1 MSLAMEGKPEDK
13 TAMMYLARAI
23 RDRQSGAVAQQEG
36 IGLRRIVLTD
46 GDISTVTSTLEGES
60 LAHFLR
66 TRGDISEDVLATLGS
81 VPGFGRHAGAALIAR
96 GLLQQ
101 EDLWPVLRSHAEWI
115 MGHALVSEAVT
126 QFEKSVPAR
135 ILEEPAVFGGAAG
148 TEIYLETIRRIVPPK
163 QAYALLGAPEQVLSM
178 GQHESLLGESAL
190 DQTDQQHVLEAVGKP
205 IKAAMERRA
214 EMMPVILALT
224 YLDVLSTGGRAPRP
238 ATKNIEV
245 KSEEMDA
252 EAFTARLRSRR
263 ALVDDGDY
271 FSILGIAR
279 GATSYEVERAKEELL
294 GEFSDQ
300 KLTART
306 AHLRDDL
313 ALLRE
318 TIREAHLVLVD
329 DVRRRRYRM
338 ALEAVPAA
346 R

>member
-1 MSLAMEGKPEDK
+1 
-13 TAMMYLARAI
+13 
-23 RDRQSGAVAQQEG
+23 
-36 IGLRRIVLTD
+36 
-46 GDISTVTSTLEGES
+46 
-60 LAHFLR
+60 
-66 TRGDISEDVLATLGS
+66 
-81 VPGFGRHAGAALIAR
+81 
-96 GLLQQ
+96 
-101 EDLWPVLRSHAEWI
+101 
-115 MGHALVSEAVT
+115 
-126 QFEKSVPAR
+126 
-135 ILEEPAVFGGAAG
+135 LEEPAVFGGAAG

-214 EMMPVILALT
+214 EMMPVILALS

-294 GEFSDQ
+294 AEFSDQ

-338 ALEAVPAA
+338 ALEAVPAT